1 MKLRGV
7 CWTCGAGVQSTPT
20 SKLKVQTT
28 YRKLKFQTF
37 RFISIATETIC
48 SRAGARLG
56 SRGCSGW
63 CRVYAGGAGVCT
75 ETRGV
80 SGLAGAEGE
89 QRPKAELAG
98 AASMADG
105 KEQGAVSA

>member
-1 MKLRGV
+1 MLDVWCRGAV
-7 CWTCGAGVQSTPT
+7 NTYIKTEGAD
-20 SKLKVQTT
+20 T
-28 YRKLKFQTF
+28 YRKPKFQTF

-48 SRAGARLG
+48 SRAASGSCARFG